1 MAKTKPNRPSKA
13 PKEPSFNGDK
23 ARTKYQRELI
33 AKARDFYKDK
43 NLGDGVSGEK
53 YFNSLNDEQ
62 KIKAGELLQFRENNF
77 DVLGFTKDGLGERSP
92 LFGKRFND
100 EQFIK
105 MFDRDKGFYGPGLR
119 EGDTGEDYMFRPG
132 NEPAL
137 DFYAEGKLGYVYRPD
152 DPRIFDYLGF
162 PKGAKIQD
170 QTDEKGR
177 MKMQEGGTVDDTR
190 LGNVLTP
197 EEYQS
202 RFIDFYA
209 APQIQVEAAPEPED
223 KEDEQ
228 EPVRPNIL
236 MPVGQRDEQVANVF
250 GQIPVVGTG
259 QQISTE
265 DPYEYIRNFDTQEK
279 NDLSGKGFSRY
290 LEQAAG
296 VPGAVVTMATGLPIS
311 ALAYGAGQL
320 ARKQH
325 RKNAESIASYGGN
338 AGSMFKFQGQT
349 VSRAPGSKIF
359 TGNLG
364 GLSQGDM
371 YRVDEIRRGFIPG
384 TMQLVGGIGSET
396 AARTGQGGAEN
407 GLGGVTS
414 IEGAIMD
421 AFGTVHTGQRDDS
434 GHMMASASQ
443 AQALREKE
451 FRSMARQAGVDISGL
466 RGADFVNAAVA
477 YKQHVDGVMRS
488 DPSHGGFFHKTSN
501 LTAAQNTS
509 ALENRRSTAI
519 DFLKDKYGI
528 TTTPTTT
535 DDGGAPPPS
544 PPAAPSTTVTPTA
557 GDPGD
562 SSNGGGTQYSVNN
575 YAPGTGDSGGSYTAY
590 EPGGESDY
598 SGNSYSIGTGGG
610 VGERFGP
617 TGGFVKGG
625 RVGMQAGGVAQQPQP
640 AGFVGGPP
648 ENFTD
653 GQTVADDQPMT
664 VREGTFVINAAA
676 VEFAGSD
683 DIKKMLSDAY
693 AKMQKKVDKTIAVAK
708 IPTEDEIDVA
718 VSRGEVIVP
727 PEIAKI
733 IGYDRLEKINNRGKK
748 EVSRRQNAAE
758 GGFLEAGGY
767 AEGGDV
773 GEDIPMQESI
783 ALDDST
789 RQKFSTF
796 LKSRRQRGDV
806 EKLID
811 SLDDRERLFVLG
823 LVETTA
829 AKDSVDSMM
838 GVMQTAINRAN
849 TNRPSFKNVNDLSS
863 VMKQRSSRGSGSRM
877 FQYDGLEPSK
887 ITPRLREVVQG
898 RVPNAVT
905 KLFMAAENISN
916 PETEGQRPLPFDV
929 MFYTKPDAP
938 LAKDFEKNPKMRYHS
953 SFGGHD
959 YYALD
964 AAPEN

>member
-1 MAKTKPNRPSKA
+1 MANRK
-13 PKEPSFNGDK
+13 
-23 ARTKYQRELI
+23 
-33 AKARDFYKDK
+33 
-43 NLGDGVSGEK
+43 
-53 YFNSLNDEQ
+53 
-62 KIKAGELLQFRENNF
+62 
-77 DVLGFTKDGLGERSP
+77 
-92 LFGKRFND
+92 
-100 EQFIK
+100 K
-105 MFDRDKGFYGPGLR
+105 MAIGGGTIGPGV
-119 EGDTGEDYMFRPG
+119 GIMPMGQMPNNSMPG
-132 NEPAL
+132 
-137 DFYAEGKLGYVYRPD
+137 
-152 DPRIFDYLGF
+152 
-162 PKGAKIQD
+162 
-170 QTDEKGR
+170 T
-177 MKMQEGGTVDDTR
+177 
-190 LGNVLTP
+190 LTP
-197 EEYQS
+197 EQYQQQFVDYYS
-202 RFIDFYA
+202 FPGIG
-209 APQIQVEAAPEPED
+209 VEAAPEVDDEE
-223 KEDEQ
+223 KED
-228 EPVRPNIL
+228 EPVRPDIL
-236 MPVGQRDEQVANVF
+236 TPVGQRDEQVANVF
-250 GQIPVVGTG
+250 GQIPIVGTG
-259 QQISTE
+259 QQISSE

-279 NDLSGKGFSRY
+279 SDLNGKGFSRY

-296 VPGAVVTMATGLPIS
+296 APGAVATVATGLPIS

-364 GLSQGDM
+364 GLSQSDM
-371 YRVDEIRRGFIPG
+371 YRTDEIRKGFIPG
-384 TMQLVGGIGSET
+384 TMVENMSIRRGAGPQGMPGSS
-396 AARTGQGGAEN
+396 
-407 GLGGVTS
+407 GLSGVTS
-414 IEGAIMD
+414 MEGAIMD
-421 AFGTVHTGQRDDS
+421 AFGTVHTGQRDGS
-434 GHMMASASQ
+434 GHMMVSASQ

-466 RGADFVNAAVA
+466 KGADFVNAAVA
-477 YKQHVDGVMRS
+477 YKQHVDGVMKT
-488 DPSHGGFFHKTSN
+488 DPSYGGFFHKTSK
-501 LTAAQNTS
+501 LSPSQNAS
-509 ALENRRSTAI
+509 ALDRRRGTAV
-519 DFLKDKYGI
+519 DFLKEKYGI

-535 DDGGAPPPS
+535 DGGGAPPPP
-544 PPAAPSTTVTPTA
+544 PPAAPPPPSPPSDSGSDDNQPPPSYSPVDRPSYTDDSGYQT
-557 GDPGD
+557 DPG
-562 SSNGGGTQYSVNN
+562 GGGSYSENSYSVND
-575 YAPGTGDSGGSYTAY
+575 PGPSDGYSGTSGGFA
-590 EPGGESDY
+590 GA
-598 SGNSYSIGTGGG
+598 
-610 VGERFGP
+610 RAM
-617 TGGFVKGG
+617 GG
-625 RVGMQAGGVAQQPQP
+625 RVGMQAGGAAQRPLP
-640 AGFVGGPP
+640 EAGFVAGPP
-648 ENFTD
+648 ENFTERE
-653 GQTVADDQPMT
+653 TIADDQNGS
-664 VREGTFVINAAA
+664 VAEGTFVINAAA

-683 DIKKMLSDAY
+683 DIRKMILDAY
-693 AKMQKKVDKTIAVAK
+693 STAREKGLDIGRVDRKLYEGTV
-708 IPTEDEIDVA
+708 DVA
-718 VSRGEVIVP
+718 LSKGEVVVP
-727 PEIAKI
+727 PELAKI

-748 EVSRRQNAAE
+748 EVSRRQKAAE
-758 GGFLEAGGY
+758 GGFLGAGGY

-773 GEDIPMQESI
+773 GEDIPMEESI
-783 ALDDST
+783 ALNDST

-811 SLDDRERLFVLG
+811 NLDDRERLFVLG

-849 TNRPSFKNVNDLSS
+849 TDRLSFKSVNDLSS

-905 KLFMAAENISN
+905 KLFMAAENLTN